1 MPGGIAM
8 TIAMRT
14 RFEIFSPFVWLRKPV
29 FVPGSPGLF
38 AWTGRSDLNTRTF
51 LVGKDD
57 DVRSGYCTLRYANT
71 EFTLRLASDTTAP
84 I

>member
-1 MPGGIAM
+1 MPGRIGM
-8 TIAMRT
+8 TIAMET
-14 RFEIFSPFVWLRKPV
+14 RFEISSPFVWLRKPA
-29 FVPGSPGLF
+29 GSPGLF